1 MKGRYSM
8 ATVDLTKPVIKP
20 TLGLAGAL
28 VNAMALIAPGA
39 FLWITYQVQ
48 ASATAPDGSVV
59 YSDIWAGIIV
69 ALIVAFLTAISYAE
83 LAAIY
88 PEAGFKSV
96 CYFVE
101 KAFTKTRVEGT
112 PIVKD
117 APFNGKR
124 TAKLITAWSA
134 HLFYWVYP
142 GVMVAMM
149 AMLIGYLYTQF
160 TGKTFTNPELVGIG
174 VLFTFVCAYIAYRGI
189 TGSTLTALWIN
200 GIQLVSLVIFSGLAI
215 WYRVANPQ
223 HAVHWAFTGSWDVM
237 RPHSLMGVLVQS
249 TIAILIVVGF
259 ESCTALS
266 AETKQPEKNIPKA
279 IILALVIQGLFAYL
293 FEYFCT
299 GLMISDKLVGTVAGK
314 AVMGLDAAAA
324 SSAPIGDLAK
334 LLGDSLLG
342 GIGFGFMITI
352 AITVAIAI
360 IGTTLSC
367 MNTAVRISCAM
378 AEDSEYPELLG
389 FMQGEYSTPH
399 VAIWVLAI
407 ISSIIGGIGVWSVV
421 GLTGIT
427 LASNLGTF
435 CLYGMTCLTA
445 FIAFKKREDFNVLKH
460 GLVPLLGLLAN
471 VIMVVAILYLYIIG
485 NNDAKNEAWICFG
498 IAGSW
503 AVVTLFYVAVTTMN
517 KSYHLKMVSAIIRP
531 EYLNIVVEALRQ
543 EDYIMG
549 MTTTK
554 VRGFGRQKGSVS
566 GDGENNDINFLP
578 KVKVDVVVRELDVP
592 TVMDIISEGART
604 GNVGDGK
611 IFVMDASQARRIRTA
626 DDGVWAI

>member
-1 MKGRYSM
+1 M
-8 ATVDLTKPVIKP
+8 ATVDLTKPTIKP
-20 TLGLAGAL
+20 TLGLVGAT

-39 FLWITYQVQ
+39 FLWITYQLQ
-48 ASATAPDGSVV
+48 ASATAPDGSSVA
-59 YSDIWAGIIV
+59 SDIWAGIIV
-69 ALIVAFLTAISYAE
+69 ALVVAFLSAISYAE
-83 LAAIY
+83 LAGIY

-101 KAFTKTRVEGT
+101 KTFTKPAVKKADGSVET
-112 PIVKD
+112 KD
-117 APFNGKR
+117 SPFTGKR
-124 TAKLITAWSA
+124 FAKLITAWSA

-149 AMLIGYLYTQF
+149 AMLIGYIYTQF

-174 VLFTFVCAYIAYRGI
+174 VVFTFVCAYIAYRGI
-189 TGSTLTALWIN
+189 TGSTLTSLWIN

-223 HAVHWAFTGSWDVM
+223 HAANWSFTGAFDIV
-237 RPHSLMGVLVQS
+237 RPHSLMGVMVES
-249 TIAILIVVGF
+249 TIAILILVGF
-259 ESCTALS
+259 ESCTALA
-266 AETKQPEKNIPKA
+266 AETKEPQKNIPKA

-299 GLMISDKLVGTVAGK
+299 GLMISDKLVGTAAGK

-334 LLGDSLLG
+334 LLGDNLLG
-342 GIGFGFMITI
+342 GFGFGLMITI

-378 AEDSEYPELLG
+378 AEDREFPELLG
-389 FMQGEYSTPH
+389 FMHGEFSTPH
-399 VAIWVLAI
+399 VAIWVLAV

-435 CLYGMTCLTA
+435 ILYGMTCLTA
-445 FIAFKKREDFNVLKH
+445 FIAFKKRVDFNVFKH
-460 GLVPLLGLLAN
+460 GFVPLLGFFSN
-471 VIMVVAILYLYIIG
+471 IIMVAAILYLYIIG

-498 IAGSW
+498 IAGAW
-503 AVVTLFYVAVTTMN
+503 AFISLFYVAVTTMN

-531 EYLNIVVEALRQ
+531 EYLNLVVEALRQ

-549 MTTTK
+549 MTVTK
-554 VRGFGRQKGSVS
+554 VRGFGRQKGSAL
-566 GDGENNDINFLP
+566 GDMDHDTINFLP
-578 KVKVDVVVRELDVP
+578 KVKVDVVVKEWDVP
-592 TVMDIISEGART
+592 AVMDIISEGART

-611 IFVMDASQARRIRTA
+611 IFVIDASQARRIRTA

>member
-1 MKGRYSM
+1 M

-20 TLGLAGAL
+20 TLGLLGAT

-39 FLWITYQVQ
+39 FLWITYQLQ
-48 ASATAPDGSVV
+48 ASATAPDGSSVS
-59 YSDIWAGIIV
+59 SDIWAGIVV

-83 LAAIY
+83 LAGIY

-101 KAFTKTRVEGT
+101 KTFTKTNGKKEDGT
-112 PIVKD
+112 PESSKD
-117 APFNGKR
+117 TPFTAKR
-124 TAKLITAWSA
+124 FAKLITAWSA

-149 AMLIGYLYTQF
+149 SMLIGYLYTQF

-174 VLFTFVCAYIAYRGI
+174 IVFTFACAYIAYRGI
-189 TGSTLTALWIN
+189 TGSTLTSIWIN
-200 GIQLVSLVIFSGLAI
+200 GIQLVSLVVFSGLAI
-215 WYRVANPQ
+215 WYRMANPQ
-223 HAVHWAFTGSWDVM
+223 HAVAWSFTGALDVV
-237 RPHSLMGVLVQS
+237 RPHSFMGVMIQS
-249 TIAILIVVGF
+249 TIAILILVGF
-259 ESCTALS
+259 ESCTALA
-266 AETKQPEKNIPKA
+266 AETKEPQKNIPKA

-324 SSAPIGDLAK
+324 SGAPIGDLAK
-334 LLGDSLLG
+334 LLGDSLG
-342 GIGFGFMITI
+342 GIGFGLMITI

-367 MNTAVRISCAM
+367 MNTAVRVSCAM
-378 AEDSEYPELLG
+378 AEDREFPELLG
-389 FMQGEYSTPH
+389 FMHGEFSTPH

-435 CLYGMTCLTA
+435 CLYGMTCISA
-445 FIAFKKREDFNVLKH
+445 FLAFKARADFNVLKH
-460 GLVPLLGLLAN
+460 GVIPLLGLITN

-498 IAGSW
+498 IAGVW
-503 AVVTLFYVAVTTMN
+503 AFISLFYVAVTTMN

-531 EYLNIVVEALRQ
+531 EYLNLVVEALRQ
-543 EDYIMG
+543 EDFIMG
-549 MTTTK
+549 MTVTK
-554 VRGFGRQKGSVS
+554 VRGFGRQKGSVL
-566 GDGENNDINFLP
+566 GDMETDQINFLP
-578 KVKVDVVVRELDVP
+578 KVKVDCVVKEWDVP
-592 TVMDIISEGART
+592 AVMDIISEGART

-611 IFVMDASQARRIRTA
+611 IFVIDASQARRIRTA

>member
-1 MKGRYSM
+1 M
-8 ATVDLTKPVIKP
+8 ATIDLTKPVIKP
-20 TLGLAGAL
+20 TLGLVGAL

-48 ASATAPDGSVV
+48 ASATAPDGSSVA
-59 YSDIWAGIIV
+59 SDIWAGIIV

-83 LAAIY
+83 LAGIY

-101 KAFTKTRVEGT
+101 KTFTKKKEDGVSEA
-112 PIVKD
+112 KD
-117 APFNGKR
+117 SPFTGKR
-124 TAKLITAWSA
+124 LAKLITAWSA

-149 AMLIGYLYTQF
+149 AMLIGYIYTQF

-174 VLFTFVCAYIAYRGI
+174 GVFTFVCAYAAYRGI
-189 TGSTLTALWIN
+189 TGSTLISLWIN
-200 GIQLVSLVIFSGLAI
+200 GIQLVSLVAFSLLAI
-215 WYRVANPQ
+215 FYRIGNPQ
-223 HAVHWAFTGSWDVM
+223 HTASWSFSGAWDVM
-237 RPHSLMGVLVQS
+237 RPHSLMGVMVQA

-259 ESCTALS
+259 ESCTALA
-266 AETKQPEKNIPKA
+266 AETKEPEKNIPKA

-342 GIGFGFMITI
+342 GIGFGLMITI

-378 AEDSEYPELLG
+378 SEDREFPELLG
-389 FMQGEYSTPH
+389 FMHGEFSTPH

-435 CLYGMTCLTA
+435 ILYGMTCFTA
-445 FIAFKKREDFNVLKH
+445 FMAFKKRADFNVLKH
-460 GLVPLLGLLAN
+460 GFVPLFGLLTN
-471 VIMVVAILYLYIIG
+471 IIMVAAILYLYIIG
-485 NNDAKNEAWICFG
+485 NSDAKNEAWICFG
-498 IAGSW
+498 IAGAW
-503 AVVTLFYVAVTTMN
+503 AFISLFYVAVTTMN
-517 KSYHLKMVSAIIRP
+517 KSYHLKMVSAVIRP
-531 EYLNIVVEALRQ
+531 EYLNLVVEALRQ
-543 EDYIMG
+543 EDFIMG
-549 MTTTK
+549 MTVTK
-554 VRGFGRQKGSVS
+554 VRGFGRQKGSIV
-566 GDGENNDINFLP
+566 GDMDTDTINFLP
-578 KVKVDVVVRELDVP
+578 KVKVDCVVKEWDVP
-592 TVMDIISEGART
+592 AVMDIISEGART

-611 IFVMDASQARRIRTA
+611 IFVIDASQARRIRTA